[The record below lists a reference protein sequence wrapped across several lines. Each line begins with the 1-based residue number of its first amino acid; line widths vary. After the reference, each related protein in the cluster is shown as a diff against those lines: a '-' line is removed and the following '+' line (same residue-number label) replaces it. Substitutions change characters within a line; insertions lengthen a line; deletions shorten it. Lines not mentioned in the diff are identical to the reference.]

1 MGERRLE
8 STARRDGSGA
18 APLGAADA
26 HVALRGVTV
35 RFGRR
40 EIFREF
46 GCEFRRGQLTM
57 LMGGSGS
64 GKTTILR
71 LVGGL
76 LRPQA
81 GSVLVAGEDVAR
93 LREGELRRV
102 RHRLGMLFQSGALL
116 DSMTVFENVALP
128 LREHTRMG
136 AADIAAAVRG
146 RLAEVGLPDVEDLL
160 PGELSGGMLR
170 RVGLARALVMD
181 PQIVLCDEPF
191 SGLDPP
197 NVRRIEHVLRD
208 LNRAMGLTFIV
219 TAHQYDS
226 ALRIADRVLLL
237 LGGRMVMGTP
247 QELLENPDPRV
258 RGFITGEDFAAADV
272 REAR

>member
-1 MGERRLE
+1 M
-8 STARRDGSGA
+8 
-18 APLGAADA
+18 
-26 HVALRGVTV
+26 TV
-35 RFGRR
+35 RFDRR
-40 EIFREF
+40 EIFRDL
-46 GCEFRRGQLTM
+46 GCVFPRGQLTM

-128 LREHTRMG
+128 LREHTRLG
-136 AADIAAAVRG
+136 AAAIAEAVRRRLDAVG
-146 RLAEVGLPDVEDLL
+146 LAEVEDLL
-160 PGELSGGMLR
+160 PGQLSGGMLR
-170 RVGLARALVMD
+170 RVALARAIVMD
-181 PQIVLCDEPF
+181 PEIVLCDEPF

-197 NVRRIEHVLRD
+197 NVRRIEHVLRG
-208 LNRAMGLTFIV
+208 LNRDMGLTLLV
-219 TAHQYDS
+219 TAHHYDS
-226 ALRIADRVLLL
+226 ALRIADRVALL
-237 LGGRMVMGTP
+237 LGGRLVVGTP
-247 QELLENPDPRV
+247 QELLESEDSRV
-258 RGFITGEDFAAADV
+258 TGFITGEDVASADV